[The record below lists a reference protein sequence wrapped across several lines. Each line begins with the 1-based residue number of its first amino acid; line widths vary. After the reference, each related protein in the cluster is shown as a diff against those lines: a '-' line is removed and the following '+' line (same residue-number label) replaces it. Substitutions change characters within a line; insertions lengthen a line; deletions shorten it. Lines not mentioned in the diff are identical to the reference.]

1 MALSKEQLLALRR
14 PAVHEVHIE
23 GVGEVR
29 IRALG
34 MREIL
39 SIEAD
44 VRKAQ
49 NDKFETL
56 AIEIAAYLA
65 NESGE
70 RLFSIEEARDFVEA
84 NAIAT
89 TKIIK
94 AAEIFNGLSEPG
106 KKDIEKNS

>member
-14 PAVHEVHIE
+14 PAVHEETIE
-23 GVGEVR
+23 GLGPVR

-39 SIEAD
+39 SIEQD
-44 VRKAQ
+44 VRRAEK
-49 NDKFETL
+49 DKFETL

-70 RLFSIEEARDFVEA
+70 RMFTIEEAREFVEA

-94 AAEIFNGLSEPG
+94 AAEIFNGLAEPG